1 MWARIFKKM
10 LLPENNVCDTLSAE
24 ATEITMHRE
33 FDATLLE
40 IKLKFVQQSLTSI
53 LDELVNCF
61 SNI

>member
-1 MWARIFKKM
+1 M

>member
-10 LLPENNVCDTLSAE
+10 LLPESNVCDTLSAE

-53 LDELVNCF
+53 LDEFVNCF

>member
-1 MWARIFKKM
+1 M
-10 LLPENNVCDTLSAE
+10 LLPESNVCDTLSAE